1 MYNQKVGYT
10 FNMNIFQQ
18 IIYFFLEK
26 QEKALSKKLSKHL
39 KISSSN
45 KTSKTI
51 VSKDVTVTFNAE
63 TEKNKELVKKNVED
77 IVKSCNN
84 DPSKLLAFI
93 ESKGTKVIKI
103 DNADKILSVI
113 KEEEGLITQLEGI
126 EALYINIITNSGFSF
141 KSKPMFIMRNGQI
154 DPYYMAH
161 QFYKW
166 YALKMG
172 LPGFDFMSQKI
183 FKISLNSNGAVFS
196 NLNLDEMTGLKEAI
210 ARDQEATSF
219 ALDLAKSKEGSKNVI
234 DKIKNDGGA
243 NI

>member
-1 MYNQKVGYT
+1 
-10 FNMNIFQQ
+10 MNIFQQ
-18 IIYFFLEK
+18 IIYYFLEK

-39 KISSSN
+39 KISSSD

-63 TEKNKELVKKNVED
+63 TEKSKELVKKNVTD
-77 IVKSCNN
+77 IIKSCNN
-84 DPSKLLAFI
+84 DPAKLLAFV

-103 DNADKILSVI
+103 DNADKVLSII
-113 KEEEGLITQLEGI
+113 KEEEGLITELEGI

-141 KSKPMFIMRNGQI
+141 RSKPMFIMRNGQI

-166 YALKMG
+166 YALNMG

-219 ALDLAKSKEGSKNVI
+219 ALELAKSKEGSKNVI

>member
-1 MYNQKVGYT
+1 
-10 FNMNIFQQ
+10 MNIFQQ
-18 IIYFFLEK
+18 IVYFLLEK

-63 TEKNKELVKKNVED
+63 TEKSKELVKKNVTD
-77 IVKSCNN
+77 IIKSCNN
-84 DPSKLLAFI
+84 DPAKLLAFV

-103 DNADKILSVI
+103 DNADKVLSII
-113 KEEEGLITQLEGI
+113 KEEEGLITELEGI

-141 KSKPMFIMRNGQI
+141 RSKPMFIMRNGQI

-166 YALKMG
+166 YALNMG
-172 LPGFDFMSQKI
+172 LPGFDFMSQKL
-183 FKISLNSNGAVFS
+183 FKITLNSDDAILS
-196 NLNLDEMTGLKEAI
+196 ELSLDEMTGLKEAI
-210 ARDQEATSF
+210 ARDSEATIF
-219 ALDLAKSKEGSKNVI
+219 ALELAKSKEGSKKVL
-234 DKIKNDGGA
+234 DKIKNNGSA

>member
-1 MYNQKVGYT
+1 
-10 FNMNIFQQ
+10 MNIFQQ
-18 IIYFFLEK
+18 IIYYFLEK

-39 KISSSN
+39 KNSSSN
-45 KTSKTI
+45 KTTKTI

-63 TEKNKELVKKNVED
+63 TEKSKELVKKNVTD
-77 IVKSCNN
+77 IIRSCNN
-84 DPSKLLAFI
+84 DPTKLLNFI

-103 DNADKILSVI
+103 DNADKILAVI
-113 KEEEGLITQLEGI
+113 KEEEGLITELEGI

-141 KSKPMFIMRNGQI
+141 RSKPMFIMRNGQI

-166 YALKMG
+166 YALNMG
-172 LPGFDFMSQKI
+172 LPGFDFISQKI
-183 FKISLNSNGAVFS
+183 FKISLNSNSTVFS

-219 ALDLAKSKEGSKNVI
+219 ALELAKSKEGSKNVI

>member
-1 MYNQKVGYT
+1 
-10 FNMNIFQQ
+10 MNIFQQ
-18 IIYFFLEK
+18 IVYFLLEK

-63 TEKNKELVKKNVED
+63 TEKSKELVKKNVTD
-77 IVKSCNN
+77 IIKSCNN
-84 DPSKLLAFI
+84 DPGKLLAFV

-103 DNADKILSVI
+103 DNADKVLSII
-113 KEEEGLITQLEGI
+113 KEEEGLITELEGI

-141 KSKPMFIMRNGQI
+141 RSKPMFIMRNGQI

-166 YALKMG
+166 YALNMG

-219 ALDLAKSKEGSKNVI
+219 ALELAKSKEGSKNVI

>member
-1 MYNQKVGYT
+1 
-10 FNMNIFQQ
+10 MNIFQQ
-18 IIYFFLEK
+18 IVYFLLEK

-63 TEKNKELVKKNVED
+63 TEKSKELVKKNVTD
-77 IVKSCNN
+77 IIKSCNN
-84 DPSKLLAFI
+84 DPAKLLAFV

-103 DNADKILSVI
+103 DNADKVLSII
-113 KEEEGLITQLEGI
+113 KEEEGLITELEGI

-141 KSKPMFIMRNGQI
+141 RSKPMFIMRNGQI

-166 YALKMG
+166 YALNMG

-219 ALDLAKSKEGSKNVI
+219 ALELAKSQEGSKNVI

>member
-1 MYNQKVGYT
+1 
-10 FNMNIFQQ
+10 MNIFQQ

-26 QEKALSKKLSKHL
+26 QEKALSKKLSKHI
-39 KISSSN
+39 KNSSSN

-63 TEKNKELVKKNVED
+63 TEKSKELVKKNVTD
-77 IVKSCNN
+77 IIKSCNN
-84 DPSKLLAFI
+84 DPTKLLAFV

-113 KEEEGLITQLEGI
+113 KEEEGLITELEGI

-141 KSKPMFIMRNGQI
+141 RSKPMFIMRNGQI

-166 YALKMG
+166 YALNMG
-172 LPGFDFMSQKI
+172 LPGFDFISQKI
-183 FKISLNSNGAVFS
+183 FKISLNSNSTVFS

-219 ALDLAKSKEGSKNVI
+219 ALELAKSKEGSKNVI

>member
-1 MYNQKVGYT
+1 
-10 FNMNIFQQ
+10 MNIFQQ

-166 YALKMG
+166 YALNMG

-210 ARDQEATSF
+210 ARDQEATTF
-219 ALDLAKSKEGSKNVI
+219 ALELAKSKEGSKNVI
-234 DKIKNDGGA
+234 NKIKNDGGA

>member
-1 MYNQKVGYT
+1 
-10 FNMNIFQQ
+10 MNIFQQ
-18 IIYFFLEK
+18 IIYYFLEK

-39 KISSSN
+39 KNSSSN
-45 KTSKTI
+45 KTTKTI

-63 TEKNKELVKKNVED
+63 TEKSKELVKKNVTD
-77 IVKSCNN
+77 IIKSCNN
-84 DPSKLLAFI
+84 DPAKLLAFV

-103 DNADKILSVI
+103 DNADKVLSII
-113 KEEEGLITQLEGI
+113 KEEEGLITELEGI
-126 EALYINIITNSGFSF
+126 EALYINIITNSGFSL

-166 YALKMG
+166 YALNMG
-172 LPGFDFMSQKI
+172 LPGFDFISQKI
-183 FKISLNSNGAVFS
+183 FKISLNSNSTVFS

-219 ALDLAKSKEGSKNVI
+219 ALELAKSKEGSKNVI

>member
-1 MYNQKVGYT
+1 
-10 FNMNIFQQ
+10 MNIFQQ
-18 IIYFFLEK
+18 IIYYFLEK
-26 QEKALSKKLSKHL
+26 QEKALSKKLNKHL
-39 KISSSN
+39 KNSSSN

-63 TEKNKELVKKNVED
+63 TEKTKELVKKNVTD
-77 IVKSCNN
+77 IIKSCNN
-84 DPSKLLAFI
+84 DPAKLLAFI

-113 KEEEGLITQLEGI
+113 NEEEGLITELEGI
-126 EALYINIITNSGFSF
+126 EALYINIITNSGFSL

-154 DPYYMAH
+154 DTYYMVH

-166 YALKMG
+166 YALNMG

-183 FKISLNSNGAVFS
+183 FKISLNSNNTVFS

-219 ALDLAKSKEGSKNVI
+219 ALELAKSKEGSKNVI

>member
-1 MYNQKVGYT
+1 
-10 FNMNIFQQ
+10 MNIFQQ
-18 IIYFFLEK
+18 IIYYFLEK
-26 QEKALSKKLSKHL
+26 QEKALSKKLNKHL
-39 KISSSN
+39 KNSSSN

-63 TEKNKELVKKNVED
+63 TEKSKELVKKNVTD
-77 IVKSCNN
+77 IIKSCNN
-84 DPSKLLAFI
+84 DPAKLLAFI

-113 KEEEGLITQLEGI
+113 NEEEGLITELEGI
-126 EALYINIITNSGFSF
+126 EALYINIITNSGFSL

-154 DPYYMAH
+154 DTYYMVH

-166 YALKMG
+166 YALNMG

-183 FKISLNSNGAVFS
+183 FKISLNSNNTVFS

-219 ALDLAKSKEGSKNVI
+219 ALELAKSKEGSKNVI

>member
-1 MYNQKVGYT
+1 
-10 FNMNIFQQ
+10 MNIFQQ

-39 KISSSN
+39 KNSSSN

-63 TEKNKELVKKNVED
+63 TEKSKELVKKNVTD
-77 IVKSCNN
+77 IIKSCNN
-84 DPSKLLAFI
+84 DPTKLLAFV

-113 KEEEGLITQLEGI
+113 KEEEGLITELEGI

-154 DPYYMAH
+154 DAYYMAH

-166 YALKMG
+166 YALNMG

-219 ALDLAKSKEGSKNVI
+219 ALELAKSKEGSKNVI

>member
-1 MYNQKVGYT
+1 
-10 FNMNIFQQ
+10 MNIFQQ
-18 IIYFFLEK
+18 IVYFLLEK

-39 KISSSN
+39 KNSSSN
-45 KTSKTI
+45 KTTKTI

-63 TEKNKELVKKNVED
+63 TEKSKELVKKNVTD
-77 IVKSCNN
+77 IIKSCNN
-84 DPSKLLAFI
+84 DPAKLLAFV

-103 DNADKILSVI
+103 DNADKVLSII
-113 KEEEGLITQLEGI
+113 KEEEGLITELEGI

-141 KSKPMFIMRNGQI
+141 RSKPMFIMRNGQI

-166 YALKMG
+166 YALNMG

-219 ALDLAKSKEGSKNVI
+219 ALELAKSKEGSKNVI
-234 DKIKNDGGA
+234 DKIKNDGSA

>member
-1 MYNQKVGYT
+1 
-10 FNMNIFQQ
+10 MNIFQQ
-18 IIYFFLEK
+18 IIYYFLEK

-39 KISSSN
+39 KNSSSN

-63 TEKNKELVKKNVED
+63 TEKSKELVKKNVTD
-77 IVKSCNN
+77 IIKSCNN
-84 DPSKLLAFI
+84 DPTKLLAFI

-103 DNADKILSVI
+103 ENADKILSVI
-113 KEEEGLITQLEGI
+113 KEEEGLITELEGI

-154 DPYYMAH
+154 DAYYMAH

-166 YALKMG
+166 YALNMG

-219 ALDLAKSKEGSKNVI
+219 ALELAKSKEGSKNVI